1 MRVIRSALLMLS
13 VLFPLSGL
21 CCDYNYIGSPYS
33 VDYGNII
40 VQRDVAVGQAISN
53 EIYGSLAHAYTCV
66 TTGNEG
72 SSAGMKSGVLPYVAT
87 YGSQR
92 VYKTNLPGVGISLG
106 FYKNTKAGPA
116 TFSGTNFIGGD
127 NYAVVSWSS
136 NAEELDI
143 NDFQPIIQFWKIGD
157 ITSGSVTGQLAS
169 FVAFTKQYRGGE
181 IAPEIPV
188 NAGAGSITQVACAVK
203 TSNILFNMGDV
214 LANEFG
220 SQVGTTPVD
229 AQNTQN
235 LILDCDAGAN
245 INVMLTGTQ
254 NPDVSDNTVLA
265 LTGQGSAGVANGVG
279 VQLVYNNTPLIL
291 GNNLV
296 LKRTN
301 GGQEMFPLTA
311 RYYQTNT
318 MVTTGIANA
327 SATLSLTYQ

>member
-1 MRVIRSALLMLS
+1 MLIIRSALLMLS

-40 VQRDVAVGQAISN
+40 VQRDVPVGQAISN

-66 TTGNEG
+66 TTADEG

-87 YGSQR
+87 YGSRR

-106 FYKNTKAGPA
+106 FYKNTKAGQA
-116 TFSGTNFIGGD
+116 TYASTSFIGGD
-127 NYAVVSWSS
+127 NYVTFSWSS
-136 NAEELDI
+136 SPQELDI
-143 NDFQPIIQFWKIGD
+143 NDFQPVIQFWKIGD

-169 FVAFTKQYRGGE
+169 FVAYTMQYRAGE
-181 IAPEIPV
+181 MAPEIPV
-188 NAGAGSITQVACAVK
+188 NAGTGSITQVACAVK
-203 TSNILFNMGDV
+203 TSNILFEMGDV
-214 LANEFG
+214 LVSQFG
-220 SQVGTTPVD
+220 SAVGTTPVD
-229 AQNTQN
+229 AQKTQN

-254 NPDVSDNTVLA
+254 NPDVSDSSVLA
-265 LTGQGSAGVANGVG
+265 LTGQGSAGVARGVG
-279 VQLVYNNTPLIL
+279 VQLVYNNIPLIP